1 MREKEIDLGSNKN
14 NISPKIYQEEIE
26 VVKKSEKPTKGQEK
40 IFQMIIQKNTKYD
53 EDIGNLEKEMMK
65 DKENPI
71 KNNGIMK
78 TEWKDVDSEEL
89 LNAHMSF
96 SVDPSL
102 SKDPNIPD
110 TCPPLDSELNFN
122 SSVNDYSHLNESKVG
137 KTQNNFSKG
146 SNSKGKGNIGDN
158 ILLGNKNP
166 CIIASFVSYKKNSHK
181 SPKNIEI
188 SESFI
193 DKNQSSKLN
202 WTVPKTQAAFWNEN
216 KKILLERNNS
226 TIKVKGKYKNTI
238 ITPKRIEVKDDE
250 YSNYSQAP
258 TPVPEYRNKSCT
270 KNKGINNDGIEKKSI
285 RKLKA
290 PESFRLIGKGKS
302 INKSAITVK
311 EGQAYCSVK
320 TIQHEYKK
328 LQ

>member
-53 EDIGNLEKEMMK
+53 EDIGKLEKEMMK

-137 KTQNNFSKG
+137 KTQKSFSKD
-146 SNSKGKGNIGDN
+146 SNSKGKGNICDN

-166 CIIASFVSYKKNSHK
+166 CIISSFVAYKKNSHK

-202 WTVPKTQAAFWNEN
+202 
-216 KKILLERNNS
+216 
-226 TIKVKGKYKNTI
+226 
-238 ITPKRIEVKDDE
+238 
-250 YSNYSQAP
+250 
-258 TPVPEYRNKSCT
+258 
-270 KNKGINNDGIEKKSI
+270 
-285 RKLKA
+285 
-290 PESFRLIGKGKS
+290 
-302 INKSAITVK
+302 
-311 EGQAYCSVK
+311 
-320 TIQHEYKK
+320 
-328 LQ
+328 